1 MKLIIKSIIN
11 GLFEA
16 KIIYERF
23 EVTAIGHTKDEAT
36 RNALKWLKRE
46 IEMSPQSSNYHV
58 EKYRDFDLETLGKE
72 LDDKQPLY
80 VLKGEEWKGL
90 ERDIQLMAH
99 EISQITL
106 KAALR
111 YAVRASVGGAIGFI
125 F

>member
-1 MKLIIKSIIN
+1 
-11 GLFEA
+11 
-16 KIIYERF
+16 
-23 EVTAIGHTKDEAT
+23 
-36 RNALKWLKRE
+36 
-46 IEMSPQSSNYHV
+46 MSSQGSNCHV
-58 EKYRDFDLETLGKE
+58 EKYKDFDLETIGKE

-90 ERDIQLMAH
+90 ERDVQIMAH
-99 EISQITL
+99 EVSKTAL